1 MLDRMAKAAWP
12 CALASALGA
21 AVLAAAAV
29 PAAAQQ
35 PTCVTRCQQ
44 KVDACAAQCEAL
56 AGTVYRDPASLRE
69 CQLAC
74 ARQLF
79 VSCVEHCTETG
90 EVVQDDFG
98 LIAEDPDRIPKAPK
112 APEST
117 R

>member
-1 MLDRMAKAAWP
+1 MLDRMAKAGWP
-12 CALASALGA
+12 GVLASTLGA
-21 AVLAAAAV
+21 ALLAAVAV
-29 PAAAQQ
+29 PAAAQH

-56 AGTVYRDPASLRE
+56 ADAVYREPASLRE

-79 VSCVEHCTETG
+79 VTCVEHCTETG

-98 LIAEDPDRIPKAPK
+98 MVAEDPDRIPKAPK

-117 R
+117 Q